1 MKQVKLYRVRMGSA
15 GQLPKGFPEGMIT
28 GLTQVEHESLSKNPI
43 LKECF
48 EEVEVVTEFPKNQE
62 PNLPPST

>member
-1 MKQVKLYRVRMGSA
+1 MGSA

-28 GLTQVEHESLSKNPI
+28 GLTKIEFDSLQNNPI

-48 EEVEVVTEFPKNQE
+48 EAIEIVPEYPKE
-62 PNLPPST
+62 ELPLQTDKT